1 MALHIDNT
9 FEQAIP
15 KWKSSMNYHSIRT
28 IISLYFSEKR
38 AKSCSEMFHIGH
50 HQCQANQHQLIYFS
64 LFLLLSLHLHL
75 YFYSP
80 SWVFFFFFFVLTW
93 PGLGEQKSHLKIR
106 KLQLKVSDHSN
117 LNFVPNY
124 SHSKIIY
131 PRLLWNLNN
140 LRVHSK
146 VIKSESNQYRF

>member
-64 LFLLLSLHLHL
+64 PPPSLFLLS
-75 YFYSP
+75 FMS
-80 SWVFFFFFFVLTW
+80 VFFFFFFFLTW

-131 PRLLWNLNN
+131 PRLL
-140 LRVHSK
+140 
-146 VIKSESNQYRF
+146 